1 MKKLLMTTFVVL
13 ALGSSYCYGDVVR
26 SGNTFIQTSSKTII
40 KKEAIK
46 TKFTW
51 QDSKGN
57 SYPIYISESGSCFII
72 KVSKKTNKEYRQYLG
87 KELSMQICKEL
98 GLTYKGK

>member
-26 SGNTFIQTSSKTII
+26 SGNTFIQTSKTIT

-87 KELSMQICKEL
+87 KELSIQICKEL
-98 GLTYKGK
+98 GLTYKNK

>member
-1 MKKLLMTTFVVL
+1 MTTFVVL
-13 ALGSSYCYGDVVR
+13 ALGSSYCYGDVIR
-26 SGNTFIQTSSKTII
+26 SGNTFIQTSSKTIT
-40 KKEAIK
+40 KKEAVK

-51 QDSKGN
+51 QDRKGN
-57 SYPIYISESGSCFII
+57 SYPIYISDSGSCFII
-72 KVSKKTNKEYRQYLG
+72 KVSKKTNREYRQYLG